1 MFRKMTR
8 FKQEIPQQECRE
20 LLKKQDRG
28 VLSVFGDDGYPYGLP
43 INHYY
48 CEEENRLYFHS
59 GSKGHKIDAIRK
71 HDKASFCI
79 YDEGYRKEGE
89 WALNITSVI
98 VFGRIEIIEDRNK
111 IIDICR
117 KLSYKFTDDE
127 TYIENEISR
136 SGYKTFM
143 FALNIEH
150 MSGKRVNE
158 S

>member
-20 LLKKQDRG
+20 LLKKQVRG

-136 SGYKTFM
+136 SGYKAFM